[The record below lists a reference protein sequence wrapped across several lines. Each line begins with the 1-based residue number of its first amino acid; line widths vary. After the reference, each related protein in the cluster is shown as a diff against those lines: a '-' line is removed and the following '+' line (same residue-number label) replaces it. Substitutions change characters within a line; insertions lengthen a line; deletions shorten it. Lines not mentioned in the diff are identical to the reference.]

1 LIKTAIAALLC
12 VPLLITAEVPARRL
26 NAAAAVI
33 SEVMSAPDKGIPL
46 NLLAR
51 AQCIVVVPG
60 LKGGA
65 FGVGAKYGKGFF
77 SCRKG
82 GGWSAPASVRVE
94 AGSVGFQIGVIET
107 DLVMLIM
114 NTKGARRLLT
124 DKFTLGGQGEVAGG
138 PVGRSTTAQTDISL
152 RAEMLAWS
160 RSRGAFAGVSLQGAT
175 LRQDVSDNEEIYGRR
190 LNNKQIIY
198 GEITWPQEASELHS
212 VLNRYAARARHRR
225 THRS

>member
-1 LIKTAIAALLC
+1 MIKPLIASLLC
-12 VPLLITAEVPARRL
+12 VPFVATSEIPAKRL
-26 NAAAAVI
+26 NAAAEVI

-51 AQCIVVVPG
+51 AECIVIVPG

-65 FGVGAKYGKGFF
+65 FGVGAKYGKGYF
-77 SCRKG
+77 SCRKAAD
-82 GGWSAPASVRVE
+82 WSAPASVRIE
-94 AGSVGFQIGVIET
+94 AGSIGFQIGLIET

-114 NTKGARRLLT
+114 NRKGARRLLT

-138 PVGRSTTAQTDISL
+138 PVGRSTTAQTDITL

-175 LRQDVSDNEEIYGRR
+175 LRQNLSDNEEIYGRR
-190 LNNKQIIY
+190 LNNKQVIY
-198 GEITWPQEASELHS
+198 GDVSWPQEGSEFHS
-212 VLNRYAARARHRR
+212 VLDRYATRARHRWL
-225 THRS
+225 HRP